1 MISVKLLKMADGGA
15 IEKVALATAVAS
27 SIKHQTEP
35 LKEEGKR
42 AKRSTTQTLKG
53 ARQAKE
59 TQN

>member
-42 AKRSTTQTLKG
+42 AKRSTTQTEG
-53 ARQAKE
+53 SSAG
-59 TQN
+59 